1 MSRTIRVLPLQR
13 KSRYFQAYV
22 TSCFASSITRF
33 FLQSPRQGYAVRT
46 DGGIVAQRR
55 PPIPIGSR
63 KPEPPGAGGYNW
75 HKQSNQIRNE
85 SRGPSSM
92 SIVVEEVTLLGVNLV

>member
-1 MSRTIRVLPLQR
+1 MFDLSFISVI
-13 KSRYFQAYV
+13 
-22 TSCFASSITRF
+22 CF
-33 FLQSPRQGYAVRT
+33 FLESPRQGYAVRT

-75 HKQSNQIRNE
+75 HKQSKQIRND

-92 SIVVEEVTLLGVNLV
+92 SIVVEEALLCLLKPLSPVHTLDWRPSGP

>member
-1 MSRTIRVLPLQR
+1 MFDLSFISVI
-13 KSRYFQAYV
+13 
-22 TSCFASSITRF
+22 CFFSE
-33 FLQSPRQGYAVRT
+33 SPRQGYAVRT

-85 SRGPSSM
+85 SRGLSSM
-92 SIVVEEVTLLGVNLV
+92 SIVVEDALLCFRKPLRNPRLVP